1 MHQISC
7 IYKIP
12 PRPST
17 LQVQCGNHRTKRPHI
32 AEDCNLFPNQA
43 LNKMS
48 GVGWLLRRPGHGLEA
63 AHVGFVVVRRNVA
76 VCWHSYCIFGRCVMK
91 IWAKQPSRLLWG
103 SLMFLC
109 PTIGYCGLG
118 HDHFPTST
126 CINWKKNSP
135 FREFSFGLVTLL
147 FFFIFIHFYSSC

>member
-1 MHQISC
+1 MWMTLWYAGWNKFHPAYHTETDKYNKNKLFTKLALFTRYHLVLLPCRYSVVTTEPNGLISQ
-7 IYKIP
+7 K
-12 PRPST
+12 T
-17 LQVQCGNHRTKRPHI
+17 
-32 AEDCNLFPNQA
+32 NLFPNQA
-43 LNKMS
+43 LNKML

-76 VCWHSYCIFGRCVMK
+76 ACWHSYCIFGRCVMK

-109 PTIGYCGLG
+109 PAIGYCGLG

-126 CINWKKNSP
+126 YINW
-135 FREFSFGLVTLL
+135 
-147 FFFIFIHFYSSC
+147 